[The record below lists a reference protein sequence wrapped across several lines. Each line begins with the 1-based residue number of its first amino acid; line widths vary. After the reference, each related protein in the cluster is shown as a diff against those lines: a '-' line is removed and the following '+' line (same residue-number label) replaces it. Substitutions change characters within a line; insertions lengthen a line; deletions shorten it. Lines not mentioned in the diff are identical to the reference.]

1 MSIGPAPRVVVDC
14 QTVGDRVVAVALRAQ
29 PVSSLWLPQPLGPDN
44 HRTLHLRAYL
54 AMTSTLTKVTSLGSH
69 SENHSVPFPTP
80 VTEALYSDV
89 INPPPPMDFAAVTRI
104 LAPITESLNE
114 KAEEAILPSPPLNTP
129 VIGSPAPSVT
139 LRSVAP
145 RLRGFSG
152 IGDRLAKLKIE
163 GRISRRHRHHGGTDM
178 TSSTRSAE
186 PSVVGECDECEMA
199 SVSEVMSEG
208 CKDKGCPGHAR
219 SPTINPRIEEY
230 LSFTSKDLPN
240 QAPAPV
246 TGATLAQHAQS
257 TSTTALDANS
267 LRSRVSFKSD
277 GVTEKS
283 NWADDVED
291 GFDRICLRLEQLA
304 DDEHNTDPSK
314 SPEEYYIARINRL
327 LCSGK
332 RQIPVR
338 IAVGANAAL

>member
-1 MSIGPAPRVVVDC
+1 
-14 QTVGDRVVAVALRAQ
+14 
-29 PVSSLWLPQPLGPDN
+29 
-44 HRTLHLRAYL
+44 
-54 AMTSTLTKVTSLGSH
+54 MTSTLTKFTSLGSH
-69 SENHSVPFPTP
+69 SENHSGLFPTP
-80 VTEALYSDV
+80 VTEALDSDV

-139 LRSVAP
+139 LRPVVP

-163 GRISRRHRHHGGTDM
+163 GRISRRHHHHGGTDM

-199 SVSEVMSEG
+199 SISEVMSEG
-208 CKDKGCPGHAR
+208 CKDKECPGHAR
-219 SPTINPRIEEY
+219 MFLPSPLPSPLGTGSVPIALGSPTVNPRIEEY

-257 TSTTALDANS
+257 TSTAVLAANS
-267 LRSRVSFKSD
+267 LHSRVSFKSD

-304 DDEHNTDPSK
+304 DDEHITDPSK
-314 SPEEYYIARINRL
+314 SAEEYYIARMKRL
-327 LCSGK
+327 LVSCK
-332 RQIPVR
+332 RQIPFR
-338 IAVGANAAL
+338 IAAGANATL

>member
-1 MSIGPAPRVVVDC
+1 
-14 QTVGDRVVAVALRAQ
+14 
-29 PVSSLWLPQPLGPDN
+29 
-44 HRTLHLRAYL
+44 
-54 AMTSTLTKVTSLGSH
+54 MTSTLTKVTSLGSH
-69 SENHSVPFPTP
+69 SENHTVPFPTP
-80 VTEALYSDV
+80 VTEALDSHV
-89 INPPPPMDFAAVTRI
+89 VNPPPPMDFAAVTRI

-139 LRSVAP
+139 MRPVAQ

-152 IGDRLAKLKIE
+152 IGDRLARLKIE
-163 GRISRRHRHHGGTDM
+163 GRVSRRHYHQAGTDL

-186 PSVVGECDECEMA
+186 PSVVGECDECEMG
-199 SVSEVMSEG
+199 SISEVMSEG
-208 CKDKGCPGHAR
+208 CKDKECPGHSRMFLPSPLPSPLGTGSVPIALG

-257 TSTTALDANS
+257 TSTTVLDANS

-304 DDEHNTDPSK
+304 DDEYNTDPSK
-314 SPEEYYIARINRL
+314 SPEEYYIARLKRL
-327 LCSGK
+327 LGSGK

-338 IAVGANAAL
+338 VAAGANATL

>member
-1 MSIGPAPRVVVDC
+1 
-14 QTVGDRVVAVALRAQ
+14 
-29 PVSSLWLPQPLGPDN
+29 
-44 HRTLHLRAYL
+44 
-54 AMTSTLTKVTSLGSH
+54 MTSTLTKVTSLGSH

-199 SVSEVMSEG
+199 SISEVMSEC

-219 SPTINPRIEEY
+219 MFLPSPLPSPLGRGSVPIALGSPTINPRIEEY

-257 TSTTALDANS
+257 TSTTVLDANS

>member
-1 MSIGPAPRVVVDC
+1 
-14 QTVGDRVVAVALRAQ
+14 
-29 PVSSLWLPQPLGPDN
+29 
-44 HRTLHLRAYL
+44 
-54 AMTSTLTKVTSLGSH
+54 MTSTLTKVTSLGSH
-69 SENHSVPFPTP
+69 SENHTVPFPTP
-80 VTEALYSDV
+80 VTEALDSEV
-89 INPPPPMDFAAVTRI
+89 MNPPPPMDFAAVTRI

-139 LRSVAP
+139 FRPVAQ

-163 GRISRRHRHHGGTDM
+163 GRVSRRHHHHSGTDM
-178 TSSTRSAE
+178 TTSTRSAE
-186 PSVVGECDECEMA
+186 PSVVGECDECEMG
-199 SVSEVMSEG
+199 SISEVVSEG
-208 CKDKGCPGHAR
+208 CKDKECPDHAR
-219 SPTINPRIEEY
+219 MFLPSPLPSPLGTGSVPIALGSPTINPRIEEY

-257 TSTTALDANS
+257 TSTTVLDANS

-291 GFDRICLRLEQLA
+291 GLERICLRLEQLA
-304 DDEHNTDPSK
+304 HDEYNTDPSK
-314 SPEEYYIARINRL
+314 SPEEYYIARMKRL
-327 LCSGK
+327 LGSGK
-332 RQIPVR
+332 RQIPVC
-338 IAVGANAAL
+338 IAAGTNTTL